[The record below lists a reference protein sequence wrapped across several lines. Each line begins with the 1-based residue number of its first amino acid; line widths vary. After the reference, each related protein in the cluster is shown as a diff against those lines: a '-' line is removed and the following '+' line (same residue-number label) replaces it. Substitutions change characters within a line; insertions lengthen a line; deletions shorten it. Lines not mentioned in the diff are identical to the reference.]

1 MAADPLRLPSPTAA
15 APPEHALVH
24 HLAAGDTGLLD
35 VRGGKRRWRI
45 WLDAGELVS
54 TRSNIKSEQAA
65 AIRAKKPGMSDA
77 AVDKNVVMRQLRGAL
92 SKGDSWSWHVGEAP
106 EVRMDVPGVGL
117 LYRAIAASRD
127 DAELTARLADY
138 IDCEAVLSGSA
149 STMRLPGALSG
160 WLESARGPLRD
171 WLADGPGAPHER
183 KAAAWLA
190 WGLGLLTLTRAEAA
204 PAESPAPAPLLDID
218 ALLGDIQT
226 GGTEPAPPVEDD
238 SPPPANPWAPD
249 KVLVPPE
256 SESAGG
262 AEALAPPP
270 DFEEAEIEAIG
281 DGEPVKLDA
290 SFFASLN
297 ERPDREVVRRQA
309 SSSTMHTSVNDELAA
324 ENAQENAPDPEKHP
338 LEDELRALHRQ
349 ISAAE
354 THFAALDVA
363 WDDGEEAFRKAHL
376 SLAQKLHPDRFTDA
390 SEEVQELA
398 NETFDRIRAA
408 WEVLGDEE
416 ARGKYIDRVI
426 HGKKS
431 EEELAMEQVEQYWA
445 GEADFKRGLASFNAG
460 RMRQAHEL
468 FVSAVDK
475 VPDELEFRAY
485 LGFTTFSLHAKTD
498 PDKADEGKEML
509 KEVLEKNKEQTRK
522 LDSAWVL
529 MGRVFREQDN
539 QQGAK
544 RCFVQALKLNPS
556 NGDAQRELRRLSGG
570 SPGSKKSAEKEKKG
584 FFSRWFG
591 KK

>member
-1 MAADPLRLPSPTAA
+1 MAAEPVRLPSPTAA

-45 WLDAGELVS
+45 WLDGGEIVS
-54 TRSNIKSEQAA
+54 TRSNIKSEQPAA
-65 AIRAKKPGMSDA
+65 VLAKKPGMSDS
-77 AVDKNVVMRQLRGAL
+77 AVAKNVVMRQLRGAL
-92 SKGDSWSWHVGEAP
+92 GKGDSWTWHAGEAP
-106 EVRMDVPGVGL
+106 DSRVEVPGVGL

-127 DAELTARLADY
+127 DADLTERFADY
-138 IDCEAVLSGSA
+138 ADCEAVLSGA
-149 STMRLPGALSG
+149 TSTMRLPGALSG
-160 WLESARGPLRD
+160 WLESASGPVGA
-171 WLADGPGAPHER
+171 WLDSGPGSPHER

-190 WGLGLLTLTRAEAA
+190 WGLGVLTLTSAHAEAA
-204 PAESPAPAPLLDID
+204 PSPAPAPLLDID
-218 ALLGDIQT
+218 ALLGDLQAS
-226 GGTEPAPPVEDD
+226 GTEPAPQVKDD
-238 SPPPANPWAPD
+238 SPPPSNPWAPD

-256 SESAGG
+256 SGDPG
-262 AEALAPPP
+262 EAAPPAPPP
-270 DFEEAEIEAIG
+270 DYEEAEIEAIG

-297 ERPDREVVRRQA
+297 ERPDREVVRRQSA
-309 SSSTMHTSVNDELAA
+309 SSTMHTSVNDELAA
-324 ENAQENAPDPEKHP
+324 ENAQENAPEPEKHP

-363 WDDGEEAFRKAHL
+363 WDDGAEAFRKAHI

-390 SEEVQELA
+390 SEAVQELA

-485 LGFTTFSLHAKTD
+485 LGFTSFSLNATTD

-529 MGRVFREQDN
+529 MGRIFRDQDN
-539 QQGAK
+539 HQGAK

-570 SPGSKKSAEKEKKG
+570 SPGSKKSAETEKKG